1 MARDRARTGLLDRV
15 ASGACTGRG
24 RWSSSTP
31 TRFQRRGTGRH
42 LTYPGCCHPVT
53 STPRARPLR
62 RTIRLV
68 RSCPF
73 AVQFSRRCVD
83 ARDLRAGCATVRK
96 SEGDE
101 VSAFK
106 PANANPGAMNDMRIV
121 IALLKNTDAYR
132 SGMHMA
138 PNAVPVVVDR
148 PTLVGDEVDR
158 CITVQTQLSH
168 PYSSSDCAVSI
179 AEESSR
185 DVVARRGVAGRVRHA
200 GALGRRR

>member
-1 MARDRARTGLLDRV
+1 MHGQRAMVVFDADEVSKAGHRSPFDIPGLLSPGYFHSAR
-15 ASGACTGRG
+15 
-24 RWSSSTP
+24 SSLEEDNPPS
-31 TRFQRRGTGRH
+31 Q
-42 LTYPGCCHPVT
+42 V
-53 STPRARPLR
+53 
-62 RTIRLV
+62 
-68 RSCPF
+68 CPF

-106 PANANPGAMNDMRIV
+106 PANANPGAMNDMWVV

-168 PYSSSDCAVSI
+168 PYSSSERVASDA
-179 AEESSR
+179 ESSSIQNR
-185 DVVARRGVAGRVRHA
+185 
-200 GALGRRR
+200 